1 MFGIGMPELII
12 ILGIA
17 LIIIGPKKF
26 PELLR
31 SLGRGL
37 TELKRA
43 TNDIKSTVE
52 GEMNK
57 IAEETDLKDIKD
69 TVENEFG
76 GVATSLNQTN
86 ILGASP
92 GGSLGKIADIIDDQ
106 TNTKEAVSS
115 TTDDANSEKKI
126 ETENDQE
133 TVIET
138 KTDKQKV

>member
-17 LIIIGPKKF
+17 LVIIGPKKF

-86 ILGASP
+86 ILGGSP
-92 GGSLGKIADIIDDQ
+92 GDSLGKIADIIDTTAD
-106 TNTKEAVSS
+106 TK
-115 TTDDANSEKKI
+115 DSE
-126 ETENDQE
+126 EVASLATENSANESKITTE
-133 TVIET
+133 TTVET
-138 KTDKQKV
+138 KTDEQKV